1 MGGIFY
7 NFNKNNK
14 IVIAADIF
22 PPDIGGPAT
31 YSRKLADELVKKN
44 WQVQLICYSDK
55 QQEDKYSFYVNRII
69 RRKNN
74 ANTIFT
80 IGPATEIFP
89 FLRTSKYPDS
99 TVKQYTLSLYFCLNC
114 LILRNCGYIS
124 FVICTL

>member
-1 MGGIFY
+1 MASAIKNNLTITRHGNSLKIEKYDWNNISSSMGGIFY

-69 RRKNN
+69 RR
-74 ANTIFT
+74 
-80 IGPATEIFP
+80 
-89 FLRTSKYPDS
+89 
-99 TVKQYTLSLYFCLNC
+99 TV
-114 LILRNCGYIS
+114 I
-124 FVICTL
+124 